1 MYGLQT
7 PAAMFWSGGK
17 DSALALYRVL
27 EASQYQVRCLIV
39 TTNKEI
45 GRVSMHG
52 VRTSLIEQQAD
63 AMNIPVRFMEIPS
76 ATDHSA
82 YENALRE
89 ILTWLKSQGI
99 GHVIFGDIFL
109 EDLRQYRDNFLA
121 EAEMEGVYPLWKEDT
136 KALAKHVIEVGIQTM
151 LVCVDGSKLSSEFA
165 GRLYDESLIADLPA
179 NVDPCGENGE
189 FHTFVFD
196 APYFDEPIITTKGEL
211 VPQRYAGSDY
221 DFWFL
226 DIQ

>member
-1 MYGLQT
+1 MCGLQT

-27 EASQYQVRCLIV
+27 QESQYQVRCLIV
-39 TTNKEI
+39 TTNKEL

-52 VRTSLIEQQAD
+52 VRTSLIEQQA
-63 AMNIPVRFMEIPS
+63 MSVKIPVRFMEVPS
-76 ATDHSA
+76 ATDHGA

-89 ILTWLKSQGI
+89 TLAWLKSQGI

-109 EDLRQYRDNFLA
+109 EDLKQYRDNFLA
-121 EAEMEGVYPLWKEDT
+121 KADMEGVYPLWKEDT
-136 KALAKHVIEVGIQTM
+136 KTLAKYILAVGIHTM
-151 LVCVDGSKLSSEFA
+151 LICVDGSKLSSDFA
-165 GRLYDESLIADLPA
+165 GRLYDESLIADLPE

-189 FHTFVFD
+189 FHTFVFA
-196 APYFDEPIITTKGEL
+196 APCFDKSIAITKGEL
-211 VPQRYAGSDY
+211 VAQRYAGSNY